1 MPNQTK
7 ISFWDQSVS
16 QVPQQA
22 AAFVKKGTTI
32 KEVVALM
39 QQKNIGCVLVSGE
52 NDEIAGVVTIGDLM
66 QTFVGST
73 LSADASIDN
82 IMTTTVRKIDQN
94 SSVLDT
100 VDTFYHEKLRHL
112 PVLSADNK
120 VSGILSDR
128 NLMNYIAENMPSEV
142 LNLPPDSSI
151 SSTDTA
157 GG

>member
-1 MPNQTK
+1 
-7 ISFWDQSVS
+7 VS
-16 QVPQQA
+16 HVPQQA
-22 AAFVKKGTTI
+22 AAIVKKGTTI

-39 QQKNIGCVLVSGE
+39 QHQNVGSVLVSGE
-52 NDEIAGVVTIGDLM
+52 KDEIVGIVTIGDLM

-73 LSADASIDN
+73 LSEDASIDN
-82 IMTTTVRKIDQN
+82 IMSTTVRTINQN
-94 SSVLDT
+94 TSVLET

-112 PVLSADNK
+112 PVMTADGK
-120 VSGILSDR
+120 VTGVLSDR